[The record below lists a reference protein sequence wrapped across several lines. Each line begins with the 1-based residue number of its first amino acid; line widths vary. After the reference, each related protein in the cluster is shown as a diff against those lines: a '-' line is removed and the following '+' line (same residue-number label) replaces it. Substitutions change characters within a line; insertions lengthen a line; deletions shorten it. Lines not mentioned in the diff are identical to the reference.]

1 MLSKAFLQLLASLV
15 VYESKGFFLK
25 QILRKLQVITTLHAK
40 KCIQLKAFYENTRQI
55 YASIGIHLWTI

>member
-15 VYESKGFFLK
+15 VYESIGFFLK
-25 QILRKLQVITTLHAK
+25 QILRITTLHAK